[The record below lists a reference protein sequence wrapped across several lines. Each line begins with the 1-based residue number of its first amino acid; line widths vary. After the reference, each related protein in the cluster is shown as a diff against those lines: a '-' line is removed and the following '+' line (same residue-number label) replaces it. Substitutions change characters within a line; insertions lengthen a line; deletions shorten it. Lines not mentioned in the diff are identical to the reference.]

1 MIKAIVLTCFLAF
14 GSFITFAQSP
24 DDKSQMERERE
35 EIQRQLSD
43 LQSVYTRIKGEKNV
57 TLGQANMIKRK
68 MELQERYLNNINREL
83 RIINDDIYLSTL
95 EINKLR
101 KQLDTLKTQYS
112 RSVVYAY
119 KTRSTYDYLN
129 FIFSATSF
137 NDALKRVAYLKSY
150 RSYREQQVNNILGTQ
165 KEIQQ
170 RMLDQVNKKA
180 KKNTVLQEQTKQVKE
195 LENQKRE
202 KDVVVAKLKTQEKD
216 VQKEITSKKKRDR
229 DLRNAIAGIV
239 RREIEEARKEAERKG
254 GS

>member
-1 MIKAIVLTCFLAF
+1 MIKAIVLICFLAL
-14 GSFITFAQSP
+14 GSFATFAQSP

-43 LQSVYTRIKGEKNV
+43 LQSIYARIKGEKNV

-150 RSYREQQVNNILGTQ
+150 RSFR
-165 KEIQQ
+165 
-170 RMLDQVNKKA
+170 
-180 KKNTVLQEQTKQVKE
+180 
-195 LENQKRE
+195 
-202 KDVVVAKLKTQEKD
+202 
-216 VQKEITSKKKRDR
+216 
-229 DLRNAIAGIV
+229 
-239 RREIEEARKEAERKG
+239 
-254 GS
+254 